1 MSLTGYT
8 VTMSTYCYEYPRPAL
23 TCDTVVFAG
32 PSRARKVLLV
42 LRGAD
47 PFEGC
52 WALPGGFVDEG
63 ERPVEAARR
72 ELAEESGLI
81 WEGPLVPVGA
91 FGDPG
96 RDPRGWTVSAVFLA
110 DIGLETPMVVGGD
123 DAADAAWF
131 FADELP
137 EKLAFDHAEIIAAA
151 LWRLG
156 CL

>member
-1 MSLTGYT
+1 MTNHT
-8 VTMSTYCYEYPRPAL
+8 YEYPRPAL

-32 PSRARKVLLV
+32 PSNMRKVLLV
-42 LRGAD
+42 LRAAD
-47 PFEGC
+47 PFADR

-72 ELAEESGLI
+72 ELAEETGLI
-81 WEGPLVPVGA
+81 WEGPLIPVGA

-96 RDPRGWTVSAVFLA
+96 RDPRGWTVSAVYLA
-110 DIGLETPMVVGGD
+110 DIGLETPTVVGGD

-137 EKLAFDHAEIIAAA
+137 DELAFDHAEIIAAA

-156 CL
+156 CM

>member
-1 MSLTGYT
+1 MTQYT
-8 VTMSTYCYEYPRPAL
+8 YEYPRPAF

-32 PSRARKVLLV
+32 PQNARKVLLV
-42 LRGAD
+42 KRASEPYL
-47 PFEGC
+47 GC

-72 ELAEESGLI
+72 ELAEETGLI
-81 WEGPLVPVGA
+81 WEGPLVPVGT

-96 RDPRGWTVSAVFLA
+96 RDPRGWTVTAVYLA
-110 DIGLETPMVVGGD
+110 DIGLETPFVVGAD
-123 DAADAAWF
+123 DAAEAAWCF
-131 FADELP
+131 TDELP
-137 EKLAFDHAEIIAAA
+137 TDLAFDHSEIIAAA

>member
-1 MSLTGYT
+1 MHVGYT
-8 VTMSTYCYEYPRPAL
+8 GRMSQYSYEYPRPAF

-32 PSRARKVLLV
+32 PASARKVLLV
-42 LRGAD
+42 KRAAY

-52 WALPGGFVDEG
+52 WALPGGFIDEG

-72 ELAEESGLI
+72 ELAEETGLI

-96 RDPRGWTVSAVFLA
+96 RDPRGWTVTAAYLA
-110 DIGLETPMVVGGD
+110 DIGLETPTVAGGD
-123 DAADAAWF
+123 DAADAAWC

-137 EKLAFDHAEIIAAA
+137 DNLAFDHADIIAAA